1 MDKNHVLT
9 LEEDDPRVVAARNA
23 EQQLFAFYGLEAST
37 RFVSLASLRYSDSCH
52 RDRFWKTCPDCSR
65 QYW

>member
-37 RFVSLASLRYSDSCH
+37 RFVHLP
-52 RDRFWKTCPDCSR
+52 RFGIR
-65 QYW
+65 IRG